1 MDKPRIGDDAL
12 TNLSKLFN
20 IIGWDKKLNEITKD
34 EILAVILIIQFSEKV
49 EQNDK
54 HNRQKLNELLLQ
66 YVKDYEKT
74 SESIAGDDILI

>member
-34 EILAVILIIQFSEKV
+34 EILAVTLIIQFSEKV

-74 SESIAGDDILI
+74 SESIAGDDIPI

>member
-1 MDKPRIGDDAL
+1 MDNPRIGDDAL

-74 SESIAGDDILI
+74 SESIAGDDIPI

>member
-74 SESIAGDDILI
+74 SESIAGDDIPI

>member
-54 HNRQKLNELLLQ
+54 HKRQKLNELLLQ

-74 SESIAGDDILI
+74 SESIAGDDIPI